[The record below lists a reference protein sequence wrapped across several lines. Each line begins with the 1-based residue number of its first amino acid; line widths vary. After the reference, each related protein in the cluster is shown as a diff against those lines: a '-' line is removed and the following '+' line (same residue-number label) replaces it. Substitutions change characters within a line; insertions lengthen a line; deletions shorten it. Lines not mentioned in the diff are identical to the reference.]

1 MFNSLLGQFEEDPF
15 FADPFQVHHER
26 MRQMMRGFSD
36 PFGQGFMPSIT
47 DGHHRGTHRGAGPPN
62 TSANHRSDREN
73 MASDSS
79 NHSFS
84 SSSVMTYSK
93 MGNEPPK
100 VFQASSQ
107 TRCAPG
113 GLKETRKSLKD
124 SESGLEKM
132 SIGHH
137 IQDRGHV
144 IERKENRK
152 TGEKELNQDFQNMDE
167 TEAQS
172 FDDEW
177 QREVSR
183 FRVSAPMSRLE
194 APKHRAVHRA
204 AITGPQEPR
213 RNAKAAAGNQTHYN
227 ELNVKGSSMKKH

>member
-1 MFNSLLGQFEEDPF
+1 MFNSLSRQFEDDPF
-15 FADPFQVHHER
+15 FADTFQLHHEH

-36 PFGQGFMPSIT
+36 PFGQGFMPSIM
-47 DGHHRGTHRGAGPPN
+47 DGRHRAAAQPN
-62 TSANHRSDREN
+62 ASQNVRSNQGN
-73 MASDSS
+73 MASDSN

-93 MGNEPPK
+93 MGDEPAK

-107 TRCAPG
+107 MRCAPG
-113 GLKETRKSLKD
+113 GIKETRRSLKD

-167 TEAQS
+167 TEAES
-172 FDDEW
+172 FDEQW

-183 FRVSAPMSRLE
+183 FQASAPMARLE
-194 APKHRAVHRA
+194 APRHRTVHRA
-204 AITGPQEPR
+204 AITGPQDTH
-213 RNAKAAAGNQTHYN
+213 RNDEAAAANQTHCN
-227 ELNVKGSSMKKH
+227 KLNIKGSGTKTQSQ

>member
-1 MFNSLLGQFEEDPF
+1 
-15 FADPFQVHHER
+15 

-36 PFGQGFMPSIT
+36 PFGQGFMPSIM
-47 DGHHRGTHRGAGPPN
+47 DGRHRAAAQPN
-62 TSANHRSDREN
+62 ASQNVRSNQELDFFSSPFAMMDSMRNRMQSMHSNFGN
-73 MASDSS
+73 MASDSN

-93 MGNEPPK
+93 MGDEPAK

-107 TRCAPG
+107 MRCAPG
-113 GLKETRKSLKD
+113 GIKETRRSLKD

-167 TEAQS
+167 TEAES
-172 FDDEW
+172 FDEQW

-183 FRVSAPMSRLE
+183 FQASAPMARLE
-194 APKHRAVHRA
+194 APRHRTVHRA
-204 AITGPQEPR
+204 AITGPQDTH
-213 RNAKAAAGNQTHYN
+213 RNDEAAAANQTHCN
-227 ELNVKGSSMKKH
+227 KLNIKGSGTKTQSQ